1 MSHGSRKNTE
11 KDWVKV
17 TGTKRAQKHAQ
28 DKFQGR
34 ETKSRYSTISIAST
48 EEEGKSDDVF
58 ENDPAVLPT
67 VEDEDDNVFEEG
79 GDGGEGIS
87 DDTGT
92 QPRKSLTS
100 QGTGARGR
108 TVSGRT
114 ISGSGIMN

>member
-67 VEDEDDNVFEEG
+67 VEDEDGNLPQKNLGSLHIFLPPKTQEKQ
-79 GDGGEGIS
+79 
-87 DDTGT
+87 T
-92 QPRKSLTS
+92 QPILWF
-100 QGTGARGR
+100 
-108 TVSGRT
+108 V
-114 ISGSGIMN
+114 

>member
-1 MSHGSRKNTE
+1 M
-11 KDWVKV
+11 
-17 TGTKRAQKHAQ
+17 
-28 DKFQGR
+28 
-34 ETKSRYSTISIAST
+34 
-48 EEEGKSDDVF
+48 F

-79 GDGGEGIS
+79 QEGIS
-87 DDTGT
+87 DETGT

-100 QGTGARGR
+100 LGTGQGARGR